1 MVIIYVIRVRS
12 KWSWS
17 RERLSIKEGGF
28 RSFFFNLSYI
38 FVDGFETY
46 YKVKMKV
53 NFVKVFY
60 WRNYATIT
68 RG

>member
-38 FVDGFETY
+38 FVDGFETC
-46 YKVKMKV
+46 VESME
-53 NFVKVFY
+53 NEINIMFY
-60 WRNYATIT
+60 IIR
-68 RG
+68 

>member
-1 MVIIYVIRVRS
+1 MLYELGRNGAGLENACRL
-12 KWSWS
+12 K
-17 RERLSIKEGGF
+17 REDLDL
-28 RSFFFNLSYI
+28 FFFNLSYI

-60 WRNYATIT
+60 
-68 RG
+68 

>member
-17 RERLSIKEGGF
+17 RECLSIKEGGF

-38 FVDGFETY
+38 FVGGFETC
-46 YKVKMKV
+46 VESME
-53 NFVKVFY
+53 NEINIMFY
-60 WRNYATIT
+60 IIR
-68 RG
+68 